1 MASDSRL
8 MSLVVKDYK
17 PIFEGLGSLVD
28 VGGGTGTVAKIISE
42 AFPHM
47 KCTVFDLPHVVANLK
62 DSQNL
67 KYVGGDMFQS
77 IPSADAILF
86 KACDIIFFFFF
97 LSIYTFSSKL
107 HIWGVFI
114 LAIYIGGHMNFSSNK
129 ILCCPTLS
137 FILYSTNRYQLYLNF
152 LSL

>member
-1 MASDSRL
+1 M
-8 MSLVVKDYK
+8 
-17 PIFEGLGSLVD
+17 
-28 VGGGTGTVAKIISE
+28 AKIISE

-97 LSIYTFSSKL
+97 FLSIYTFSSKL

-114 LAIYIGGHMNFSSNK
+114 LAIYIGGHMNLSSNK
-129 ILCCPTLS
+129 ILCCPTFN
-137 FILYSTNRYQLYLNF
+137 FILYSTNHYQLYILKF
-152 LSL
+152 LVLIK